1 MSAIAERRAQ
11 VLIAAP
17 QLPTRTGL
25 RLALEQ
31 EAELLEATD
40 GPSAVATARLA
51 LPDVCVIDLEAQR
64 QRLRTVNEL
73 HTRVPSSAVIV
84 LTDRLDEDEF
94 MAVVRAGASGYL
106 PQNVD
111 PARLPHV
118 VRSVMRG
125 EPAFPRRFIRRLV
138 DEIRGRSD
146 RYGLQVGGRTV
157 ALTTREWEAVELLR
171 LGYSTREIADR
182 LGISQVTARRH
193 VGAVAAKVGVR
204 TRAELL
210 DVLKALDAPP
220 DRRAMNGS

>member
-1 MSAIAERRAQ
+1 LNAVAVRRAQ

-25 RLALEQ
+25 RLALERD
-31 EAELLEATD
+31 AELLEATD

-51 LPDVCVIDLEAQR
+51 RPDVCVIDLEAQR

-73 HTRVPSSAVIV
+73 HTRVPSAAVIV

-106 PQNVD
+106 PHNVD
-111 PARLPHV
+111 PARLPYV
-118 VRSVMRG
+118 VRSVMNG
-125 EPAFPRRFIRRLV
+125 EPAFPRRFVRRLV

-146 RYGLQVGGRTV
+146 RYGLLVNGRTV
-157 ALTTREWEAVELLR
+157 ALTAREWEAIELLR
-171 LGYSTREIADR
+171 LGYSTREIAER

-193 VGAVAAKVGVR
+193 VGAVAAKVGAQSR
-204 TRAELL
+204 RELL
-210 DVLKALDAPP
+210 DVLDAVDAVP
-220 DRRAMNGS
+220 RNGS